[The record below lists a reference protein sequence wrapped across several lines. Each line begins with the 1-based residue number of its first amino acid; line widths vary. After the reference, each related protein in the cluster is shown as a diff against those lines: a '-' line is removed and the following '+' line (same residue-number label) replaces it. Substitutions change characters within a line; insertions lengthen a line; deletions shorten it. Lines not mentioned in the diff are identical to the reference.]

1 MRFPPSRHARESGH
15 PGWLALLAG
24 VLLPAVARA
33 EGMPQLDF
41 ANPLTTT
48 QVLWGAVIFVVLYVL
63 LSRIALPR
71 VGAVIEDRARHIA
84 ADLETAQASKA
95 RADEAARQVA
105 EATARARAEAQ
116 ASINAALDVAKQE
129 AAGRI
134 AALNERLEQ
143 QLKDAETQIDT
154 ARAGA
159 LRALREVA
167 TDTAAT
173 VIGRLT
179 GAPPDQGR
187 LDGAIGAALAAR
199 RIG

>member
-1 MRFPPSRHARESGH
+1 MPAR
-15 PGWLALLAG
+15 LALLAAL
-24 VLLPAVARA
+24 LLPAAARA

-41 ANPLTTT
+41 ANPLTTS
-48 QVLWGAVIFVVLYVL
+48 QVVWGAIIFAVLYVL
-63 LSRIALPR
+63 LARIGLPK
-71 VGAVIEDRARHIA
+71 VGEVIEQRARHIA
-84 ADLETAQASKA
+84 SDLETAQTSKA
-95 RADEAARQVA
+95 QADAAAQHVA

-116 ASINAALDVAKQE
+116 AAINAALDVAKQE

-134 AALNERLEQ
+134 AALNERLET
-143 QLKDAETQIDT
+143 QLREAEAQINA
-154 ARAGA
+154 ARSAA

-167 TDTAAT
+167 TETAAT